1 MLPWRDVREFVLA
14 DGRDDSV
21 RSSNLGAPIENP
33 SVANDQQ
40 PDRVGH
46 QGIRRQSRREFRSD
60 PGRIAHNKANERLWR
75 LPIHLP
81 SSRIDPRPRFLFCT
95 ENNAYTL

>member
-1 MLPWRDVREFVLA
+1 
-14 DGRDDSV
+14 V

-40 PDRVGH
+40 PDSVGH
-46 QGIRRQSRREFRSD
+46 HGIRRQSCREFRSD
-60 PGRIAHNKANERLWR
+60 PGRIAQNKANERLWR
-75 LPIHLP
+75 LTCHIP
-81 SSRIDPRPRFLFCT
+81 SSLINPRPRFLFCT